1 MAKVEFIHK
10 NYAHSAAYRWL
21 RQLKS
26 MATILQSTLHTLKE
40 AEGAYYSAHWPMDDL
55 RDQKFDVRY
64 ELEKV
69 NKDIRTLKNSIKQSS
84 REYEKQWL
92 KYLLRGHGVI

>member
-1 MAKVEFIHK
+1 MAKVEFIRK
-10 NYAHSAAYRWL
+10 NDTHSVAYRWL

-26 MATILQSTLHTLKE
+26 TATTLQNTLHTLKE

-55 RDQKFDVRY
+55 IDQKFDVRY

-69 NKDIRTLKNSIKQSS
+69 NKNIRTLKNSIKQSN
-84 REYEKQWL
+84 REYEKTMA
-92 KYLLRGHGVI
+92 KMSSEGIG